1 MTCIF
6 HVVSMVLACYVAHG
20 RRTISYLESV
30 LAGDRYKYYIPHSAQ
45 LGVIAQRMNHPQNR
59 FHVRFFA
66 LCTTRPRQL
75 RHCRKHNTQM

>member
-30 LAGDRYKYYIPHSAQ
+30 LAGDRYKNYTPHYALQ
-45 LGVIAQRMNHPQNR
+45 PDI
-59 FHVRFFA
+59 VRLKA
-66 LCTTRPRQL
+66 INPPS
-75 RHCRKHNTQM
+75 K